1 MNRFF
6 VPAAMLVA
14 ASVAVPA
21 AAVTFFS
28 LGGAPDPG
36 VAWFET
42 VVVDFDNPNANGI
55 IETNV
60 GSVETAAGSIPGVR
74 AQPAGGTSRYRSL
87 GTGAS
92 STFDFSGLTGFAG
105 LRSFSVYIGSVD
117 RYNRIEVLGP
127 MSAVKKVINGID
139 LPGSNGDQGAA
150 ITNRRLYI
158 NFVPSDEVRAVRF
171 SSTGV
176 AFEFDSIAVSRA
188 IFVTPP
194 TTTPTSMPH
203 ASVPEPA
210 TWALLIIGFGFV
222 GFSARRR
229 RSAVSA

>member
-42 VVVDFDNPNANGI
+42 VVVDFDNPNAAGI
-55 IETNV
+55 FETNV
-60 GSVETAAGSIPGVR
+60 GSVITAAGSTGGVR
-74 AQPAGGTSRYRSL
+74 AQPAGGNSSYRSL

-92 STFDFSGLTGFAG
+92 STFDFSGLPGFAG

-117 RYNRIEVLGP
+117 LYNRIEVLGP
-127 MSAVKKVINGID
+127 MSTIKRVINGSD
-139 LPGSNGDQGAA
+139 LPGNNGDQGAA

-171 SSTGV
+171 SSSGV
-176 AFEFDSIAVSRA
+176 AFEFDNIAVSRA